1 MQIACLGGGPAGLY
15 FAIAMKRHQPSH
27 EIVVIERNRPYD
39 TFGWGVVLSDE
50 TLANLEAS
58 DPESAEAIRRAFVYW
73 DDIAVFYRGSVTRS
87 SGHGFCGIGRKRLL
101 NVLQDRAR
109 GLGVTLRFETEFESA
124 DDYRGYDLVVA
135 ADGANSK
142 IRGALAQVFKPDI
155 DVRACRYVWL
165 GTRQRFQDAFTFIF
179 EETAHGW
186 IWAHAYQFSADTATF
201 IVECSEATWRGF
213 GFDAMDE
220 GQTLAACERV
230 FARHLDG
237 HVLATNARLL
247 PPPLVDASAGDA
259 GRGSGWLNFR
269 RVQCEKWSHEN
280 VVLLGDA
287 AATAHF
293 SVGSGTKLALESAI
307 ALAGYL
313 HTEPTM
319 AAAFDRYEE
328 ERRTEVLRLQSAAR
342 NSTEWFEHVER
353 YLHLDP
359 VQFNYS
365 LLTRSQRIS
374 HENLRTRDKAWLE
387 SAEMWFE
394 EQATSERPRQ
404 SRPPMFT
411 PFRLRDLQLKNRIV
425 VSPMDQYRAIDGTP
439 TDWHLVH
446 YAERAKGGAGL
457 VITEMTCVSADG
469 RISPGCAGL
478 YAPEHEAAWKRIVDF
493 IHAETDAKV
502 GVQLGHSGP
511 KGSTQ
516 LGWETVDAPLPEG
529 NWPVIGPSPVAWS
542 PHHQVPREMTR
553 ADMDTVRDEFVR
565 AAEMASRAG
574 FDLLELHCAHGYL
587 LSAFITPLTNR
598 RSDAYGGS
606 LENRMR
612 FPLEIY
618 RAVRAIWPTAKP
630 ISVRISANDWV
641 GDEGITPAEAVEI
654 ARLLGDAGVD
664 VVNVSA
670 GQTSTRA
677 RPVYGRMF
685 QTPFSDR
692 IRNETGI
699 ATMAVGNI
707 YEPDHVN
714 SILMAGRADLCCLA
728 RPHLADPYW
737 TLHAAA
743 RLGYRGET
751 WPRPYLAGRDQLHR
765 IASRS
770 AASASN
776 E

>member
-1 MQIACLGGGPAGLY
+1 MRIACLGGGPAGLY
-15 FAIAMKRHQPSH
+15 FAIVMKRRAPRD
-27 EIVVIERNRPYD
+27 EIIVVERNRPYD

-50 TLANLEAS
+50 TLANLTAS
-58 DPESAEAIRRAFVYW
+58 DPDSADAIRRAFVYW

-101 NVLQDRAR
+101 DVLQDRAR
-109 GLGVTLRFETEFESA
+109 SLGVTLQFDTEFESA
-124 DDYRGYDLVVA
+124 DPYRGYDLVVA
-135 ADGANSK
+135 ADGANSR
-142 IRGALAQVFKPDI
+142 IRTALADVFKPDI
-155 DVRACRYVWL
+155 DVRACKYIWL
-165 GTRQRFQDAFTFIF
+165 GTRQRFHDAFTFIF
-179 EETAHGW
+179 EETEHGW
-186 IWAHAYQFSADTATF
+186 IWAHAYQFDADTATF
-201 IVECSEATWRGF
+201 IVECSDATWRRL
-213 GFDAMDE
+213 GFDAMSQE
-220 GQTLAACERV
+220 ATIAACERI
-230 FARHLDG
+230 FAKHLDG
-237 HVLATNARLL
+237 QPLATNARHL
-247 PPPLVDASAGDA
+247 
-259 GRGSGWLNFR
+259 RGSAWLNFH
-269 RVQCEKWSHEN
+269 RVHCERWSHEN
-280 VVLLGDA
+280 LVLMGDA

-293 SVGSGTKLALESAI
+293 SIGSGTKLALESAI
-307 ALAGYL
+307 ALAAYL

-374 HENLRTRDKAWLE
+374 HENLRSRDKAWLE

-394 EQATSERPRQ
+394 EQATREKPRQ

-411 PFRLRDLQLKNRIV
+411 PFRLRDLRLKNRIV
-425 VSPMDQYRAIDGTP
+425 VSPMDQYRAVEGTP

-446 YAERAKGGAGL
+446 YGERAKGGAGL
-457 VITEMTCVSADG
+457 VITEMTCVSPEG

-478 YAPEHEAAWKRIVDF
+478 YTPAHEAAWTRIVAF
-493 IHAETDAKV
+493 VHAETDARI
-502 GVQLGHSGP
+502 GMQLGHSGP

-516 LGWETVDAPLPEG
+516 LGWEDPDAPLAEG
-529 NWPVIGPSPVAWS
+529 NWPIIGASPVAWS
-542 PHHQVPREMTR
+542 PHNQVPREMTR

-565 AAEMASRAG
+565 AVIMASRAG
-574 FDLLELHCAHGYL
+574 FDLIELHWAHGYL
-587 LSAFITPLTNR
+587 LSAFISPLTNR
-598 RSDAYGGS
+598 RSDGYGGS
-606 LENRMR
+606 LENRLR

-618 RAVRAIWPTAKP
+618 HAVRSVWPDALP

-641 GDEGITPAEAVEI
+641 GDEGITPEDAVGI
-654 ARLLGDAGVD
+654 ARALGDAGVD
-664 VVNVSA
+664 IINVSA
-670 GQTSTRA
+670 GQTSIRA
-677 RPVYGRMF
+677 QPVYGRMF

-743 RLGYRGET
+743 QLGYRGET
-751 WPRPYLAGRDQLHR
+751 WPKPYLAGRDQLYR
-765 IASRS
+765 LASRS
-770 AASASN
+770 DALNRRPRDQKLEQEIS
-776 E
+776 

>member
-1 MQIACLGGGPAGLY
+1 MRIACLGGGPAGLY
-15 FAIAMKRHQPSH
+15 FAIARKRRAPGDD
-27 EIVVIERNRPYD
+27 IVVVERNRPHD

-50 TLANLEAS
+50 TLANLNAC

-73 DDIAVFYRGSVTRS
+73 DDIAVFYRGGVTRS

-101 NVLQDRAR
+101 DILQDRAR
-109 GLGVTLRFETEFESA
+109 ALGATLRFETEFDSA
-124 DDYRGYDLVVA
+124 DSYRGYDLVVA

-142 IRGALAQVFKPDI
+142 IRTAMADVFKPDI
-155 DVRACRYVWL
+155 DVRACKYIWL
-165 GTRQRFQDAFTFIF
+165 GTRQRFHDAFTFIF
-179 EETAHGW
+179 EETEHGW
-186 IWAHAYQFSADTATF
+186 IWAHAYQFDADTATF
-201 IVECSEATWRGF
+201 IVECSEPTWRRL
-213 GFDAMDE
+213 GFDAMREEETID
-220 GQTLAACERV
+220 ACERI
-230 FARHLDG
+230 FARHLGG
-237 HVLATNARLL
+237 HRLATNARHAA
-247 PPPLVDASAGDA
+247 PRVAGVHASE
-259 GRGSGWLNFR
+259 RGSAWLNFR
-269 RVQCEKWSHEN
+269 RVLCEKWSHDN
-280 VVLLGDA
+280 VVLMGDA

-293 SVGSGTKLALESAI
+293 SVGSGTKLAMESAI
-307 ALAGYL
+307 ALAAYVQA
-313 HTEPTM
+313 EPTLS
-319 AAAFDRYEE
+319 AAFERYED

-374 HENLRTRDKAWLE
+374 HENLRARDKAWLE

-394 EQATSERPRQ
+394 EQATREKPRQ

-411 PFRLRDLQLKNRIV
+411 PFRLRELRLKNRIV
-425 VSPMDQYRAIDGTP
+425 VSPMDQYRAVDGTP

-457 VITEMTCVSADG
+457 VITEMTCVSAEG
-469 RISPGCAGL
+469 RISPGCAGI
-478 YAPEHEAAWKRIVDF
+478 YAPEHEAAWKRIVEF
-493 IHAETDAKV
+493 VHAETDAKI
-502 GVQLGHSGP
+502 GMQLGHSGP

-516 LGWETVDAPLPEG
+516 LGWEDADAQLPHG

-542 PHHQVPREMTR
+542 PRNQVPREMTS
-553 ADMDTVRDEFVR
+553 ADMDRVRGEFVQGAN
-565 AAEMASRAG
+565 AAARAG

-587 LSAFITPLTNR
+587 LSAFISPLTNR
-598 RSDAYGGS
+598 RTDAYGGS
-606 LENRMR
+606 LENRLR

-618 RAVRAIWPTAKP
+618 HAVRAIWPAAKP
-630 ISVRISANDWV
+630 ISVRISATDWV
-641 GDEGITPAEAVEI
+641 GDEGITPEDAVDI
-654 ARLLGDAGVD
+654 ARLLGEAGVD
-664 VVNVSA
+664 IINVSA

-743 RLGYRGET
+743 QLGYRGET
-751 WPRPYLAGRDQLHR
+751 WPKPYLAGREQLHR
-765 IASRS
+765 LASRS
-770 AASASN
+770 DAPPVN
-776 E
+776 V